1 VSARPESGVRA
12 QSGVLAARGGLS
24 LWTQHWSPDP
34 AMLPGPRYSFALMHG
49 ICEHAGRYER
59 VARALAARGC
69 SVHAFDRRG
78 HGRSEGVRRDAPSF
92 EHLVDDV
99 ERFVRMVLRLE
110 PARSVVLLAHSF
122 GALEAAALLARR
134 RELPLA
140 AAVLSGAPLAPP
152 PNLTGA
158 LKDLVRGIAS
168 VLPRARVPA
177 DVDLRSLSRD
187 PEVLRRYRADP
198 LVGHSLSARMA
209 TILLD
214 AIDRAWRFAPE
225 IELPVLML
233 HGADDGIAPPM
244 AARRFFEALASE
256 DRELRIYPGL
266 RHEVLFEPEGV
277 DVLREIGAFLVRR
290 APPAVRVQ

>member
-1 VSARPESGVRA
+1 MSVRK

-24 LWTQHWSPDP
+24 LWTHHWSPDP
-34 AMLPGPRYSFALMHG
+34 ATAPGPRYSFAIVHG
-49 ICEHAGRYER
+49 ICEHAGRYDR

-99 ERFVRMVLRLE
+99 ERFVRMVTRLE

-122 GALEAAALLARR
+122 GAVAAAALLARR
-134 RELPLA
+134 ALPLA
-140 AAVLSGAPLAPP
+140 AAVLSGTPLVPP
-152 PNLTGA
+152 PPLSGW
-158 LKDLVRGIAS
+158 LQDLVRGLARG
-168 VLPRARVPA
+168 LPRMRLPA
-177 DVDLRSLSRD
+177 DLDLRSLSRD
-187 PEVLRRYRADP
+187 PEVVRRYREDP
-198 LVGHSLSARMA
+198 LVGHSLSARMV
-209 TILLD
+209 TIVLD

-225 IELPVLML
+225 IDLPVLMV
-233 HGADDGIAPPM
+233 HGADDGIAAPM
-244 AARRFFEALASE
+244 GARRFFDALASE

-266 RHEVLFEPEGV
+266 RHEVLFEPEGG
-277 DVLREIGAFLVRR
+277 DVLREIGAFLVRH